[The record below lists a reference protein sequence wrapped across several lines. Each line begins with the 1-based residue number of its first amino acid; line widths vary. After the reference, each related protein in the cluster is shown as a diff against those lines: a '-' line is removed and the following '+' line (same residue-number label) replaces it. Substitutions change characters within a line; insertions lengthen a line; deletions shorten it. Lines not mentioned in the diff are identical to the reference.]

1 MKPINGIETEAQLRA
16 QAQSLL
22 QNKVKVNL
30 KQEDLE
36 VLFENAKLEGYG
48 YDGSDED
55 AIAMFD
61 LLDNE
66 GNTAE
71 TSYKLFKNWLKDQAG
86 GSNVN
91 DEPSST
97 VDDNQQSSSTQQ
109 PPTTSTPEVVGDQE
123 NTDVVEEPEVSE
135 TPEVEETPDEVEDS
149 EVGTSQP
156 SGTVDETPVSDN
168 VTPTAKNPVYERLM
182 PNETKTLEIDGKSYV
197 IANASKTANNFV
209 YYMDKGKLVVE
220 GSDLKLT
227 AGDNVELA
235 DNVKFMGNRN
245 TIDTGDGDDIVE
257 VEGDMNMI
265 YGGLG
270 NDHIMMRGDYN
281 TTDMSDGDDT
291 VWMAG
296 NNNVAMGQNGADNF
310 FAIGDQNTFF
320 GQDGI
325 DASYYDETEGI
336 GHEFRVEDKITDTT
350 DFDNWVKG
358 EDEDD
363 GPPYDELP
371 TALDGHEVRAYDDNT
386 YTDKYEKEPLYYT
399 EYRDIA
405 YRELDA
411 MTTENKL
418 TGEGTVSRYNE
429 DGTESSNIIIAADGN
444 VTVKIGDETTTIA
457 KEDVVYYDQDGNVV
471 ANPGSIS
478 DILERLAT
486 GKLTVGTK
494 DGAITPGGTPPEG
507 EIPDEPGTEV
517 PEEPDDIPTEP
528 SGALPTTNEVAEM
541 INGFN
546 TSIDDALTAAG
557 DEYIAAMSNKKEDG
571 TFDTSD
577 DAAASQK
584 YASTVNKLNTK
595 KQVVVNTGLP
605 LINTASNIYSSAADK
620 TDDYY
625 TKLYDLVMKTL
636 EANKNY
642 FLNTDDEAEEDLK
655 AEADKANAELQEL
668 IDSKS

>member
-22 QNKVKVNL
+22 QNKAKVNL

-86 GSNVN
+86 SSSVEDKPG
-91 DEPSST
+91 ST
-97 VDDNQQSSSTQQ
+97 VEDNEQSSSTQE
-109 PPTTSTPEVVGDQE
+109 PPTTGTPDVGESQGSDDV
-123 NTDVVEEPEVSE
+123 TDVPES
-135 TPEVEETPDEVEDS
+135 
-149 EVGTSQP
+149 GTSQP
-156 SGTVDETPVSDN
+156 SG
-168 VTPTAKNPVYERLM
+168 VTEQPSAVPTSKNPSFERLM
-182 PNETKTLEIDGKSYV
+182 PNESKTLEIDGKSYV
-197 IANASKTANNFV
+197 VENASKTANNFV
-209 YYMDKGKLVVE
+209 YYVDKGTLVIE

-227 AGDNVELA
+227 SGDNVDLS

-245 TIDTGDGDDIVE
+245 TIDVGDGDDIVE

-265 YGGLG
+265 YGGVG
-270 NDHIMMRGDYN
+270 DDHVMMRGDYN
-281 TTDMSDGDDT
+281 TTDMSDGNDT

-310 FAIGDQNTFF
+310 FAIGNENTFF

-371 TALDGHEVRAYDDNT
+371 EALDGHEVRAYDDNT

-429 DGTESSNIIIAADGN
+429 DGTESTNIVIAEDGS
-444 VTVKIGDETTTIA
+444 VTVKVGEETTTIA
-457 KEDVVYYDQDGNVV
+457 KEDVVYYDQDGNAV

-517 PEEPDDIPTEP
+517 PEEPDDTPTEP
-528 SGALPTTNEVAEM
+528 SEPLPTTNEVAEM

-546 TSIDDALTAAG
+546 ASIDDALTAAG

-642 FLNTDDEAEEDLK
+642 FSNTDDEAEEDLK

-668 IDSKS
+668 IDSKP